1 MQGFVMARVGKFLT
15 VFFVLIIAISSV
27 FMVRTADAQSIPK
40 PSVPEFTLKYV
51 DRSYDIP
58 PTYGVDGDGNPVVV
72 LPGYREYNRTVD
84 VIIKNQPFKPVKL
97 DGNLA
102 SLHYNVMSKGHDE
115 DWVENDLNQVWR
127 RHVNASES
135 AETVITIPLDFI
147 GVAGERDF
155 KVQAEI
161 GYWYYDS
168 FRYAVIFNTINEG
181 NWSSVQ
187 TITIPAI
194 SPAPTVPELSWLAII
209 PLMAS
214 ILSVVVIIRHRKT
227 SSLKQ

>member
-1 MQGFVMARVGKFLT
+1 
-15 VFFVLIIAISSV
+15 
-27 FMVRTADAQSIPK
+27 
-40 PSVPEFTLKYV
+40 
-51 DRSYDIP
+51 
-58 PTYGVDGDGNPVVV
+58 VVSA
-72 LPGYREYNRTVD
+72 GYREYNRTVD

-168 FRYAVIFNTINEG
+168 FRYAVIFNTLNEG

-194 SPAPTVPELSWLAII
+194 SPTPTVPELSWLAII

-227 SSLKQ
+227 VA